1 MQKVTG
7 IGGVFLKARD
17 PMALALWYQ
26 QHLGVPL
33 LPGSPY
39 GSFIAQSQDETVW
52 STFADSSDY
61 FGRPEQQMML
71 NYRVTDLNAMLA
83 QLKAAGVRVDEQRES
98 GDYGDFGWAY
108 DPEGNKFELWQP
120 K

>member
-17 PMALALWYQ
+17 PQALALWYH

-33 LPGSPY
+33 QPGSPY

-52 STFADSSDY
+52 STFAADSDY
-61 FGRPEQQMML
+61 FGKPEQQMML
-71 NYRVTDLNAMLA
+71 NYRVGL
-83 QLKAAGVRVDEQRES
+83 
-98 GDYGDFGWAY
+98 
-108 DPEGNKFELWQP
+108 
-120 K
+120 